1 LGAATVRAPV
11 LGSVPH
17 ESRRS
22 GRGLT
27 LIELIVVI
35 CIIGVSATLLLDR
48 LRFYQEAAEKAAMEY
63 TVGAVKSAL
72 QLQVAAMLVR
82 GEERNIELL
91 ARVNPTGWL
100 KEPPPGYRGE
110 FRAPQPAVPRGS
122 WYFDATKSELVY
134 VPDLDGHLKVLA
146 DGSKRLR
153 FRVRFEFAPAE
164 PDPERKRLAFTG
176 VRIELVTPYTWF

>member
-1 LGAATVRAPV
+1 VPV

-22 GRGLT
+22 GKGLT

-35 CIIGVSATLLLDR
+35 CIVGVSAALLLDR

-72 QLQVAAMLVR
+72 QLQVAVMLVR
-82 GEERNIELL
+82 GEERNIESL
-91 ARVNPTGWL
+91 AHANPTGWL
-100 KEPPPGYRGE
+100 TEPPPGYRGE
-110 FRAPQPAVPRGS
+110 FRAPQPVVPRGS
-122 WYFDATKSELVY
+122 WYFDATRSELVY

-153 FRVRFEFAPAE
+153 FRVRFEIARAE
-164 PDPERKRLAFTG
+164 PDSERKRLAFTG
-176 VRIELVTPYTWF
+176 VRIEPVTAYTWF